1 MSNKTL
7 QQAALGGLTFFAVSL
22 PDFYARSNKF
32 LEVEGN
38 CPSWKSRLLHT
49 IAFFVVTYLVIMN
62 VEKPE
67 DKSNV
72 LKRCLAATLVFF
84 LLSSPE
90 VYRLTD
96 SFGILDTAD
105 VNACPT
111 MTGVLVHSGVFML
124 VNLLIQHL
132 NLV

>member
-7 QQAALGGLTFFAVSL
+7 QQTALGGLTFFAVSL

-72 LKRCLAATLVFF
+72 LKRCLFSTLVFF

-90 VYRLTD
+90 VYRFTD
-96 SFGILDTAD
+96 SFGVIKTSDN
-105 VNACPT
+105 NACPT
-111 MTGVLVHSGVFML
+111 MTGVIAHSGVFML